1 MSGVPIAHARR
12 RPPRVDRRRLLAAA
26 LIGLAVAAA
35 GCAHTLRV
43 GADRTLRIAMTEYRL
58 NPQSVTAPEGQLTIL
73 IHNYGRLTH
82 NLAVSL
88 NGQTAGATK
97 PIAPGQDATL
107 TLMLTKG
114 SYLMSSTLL
123 SDEALGEFGTLK
135 VG

>member
-12 RPPRVDRRRLLAAA
+12 RPPRVTPRRLFAAT
-26 LIGLAVAAA
+26 LIGLAIAAA
-35 GCAHTLRV
+35 GCGHTVRV
-43 GADRTLRIAMTEYRL
+43 GADRMLRIAMTEYRL
-58 NPQSVTAPEGQLTIL
+58 NPQSVTVAEGPLTIL

-114 SYLMSSTLL
+114 SYLMASTLL

>member
-1 MSGVPIAHARR
+1 MAA
-12 RPPRVDRRRLLAAA
+12 PRGLLAAT
-26 LIGLAVAAA
+26 LIGLAIAAA
-35 GCAHTLRV
+35 GCGHTVRV
-43 GADRTLRIAMTEYRL
+43 GPDRTLRIAMTEYRL

-107 TLMLTKG
+107 TVMLTKG
-114 SYLMSSTLL
+114 SYLLSSTLL

-135 VG
+135 VS